1 MVARSKLVFACYS
14 LGVIVFFSCVGFYV
28 TANEQGDVPNLLE
41 WIGMPGVLLAVFCLV
56 GVHSDH
62 FVLAS
67 ILANIAVYL
76 LVPWLL
82 WRLFVFC
89 KELTT
94 PRQPK

>member
-1 MVARSKLVFACYS
+1 MVARSKLLFTCYS
-14 LGVIVFFSCVGFYV
+14 LGVIVFFACVGLYLS
-28 TANEQGDVPNLLE
+28 AHEQGDVPKLLE

-76 LVPWLL
+76 IVPWLL
-82 WRLFVFC
+82 WRLLVFW
-89 KELTT
+89 KGRIA
-94 PRQPK
+94 PQQPK